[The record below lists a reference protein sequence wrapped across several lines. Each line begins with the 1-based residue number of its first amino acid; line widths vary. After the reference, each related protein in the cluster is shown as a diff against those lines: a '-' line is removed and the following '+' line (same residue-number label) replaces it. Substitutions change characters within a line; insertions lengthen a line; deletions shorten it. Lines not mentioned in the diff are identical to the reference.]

1 MLNLVY
7 DRTVDDVAEALR
19 LTQKAF
25 AGTLTDEEKTVS
37 QQRGGDAKI
46 KSPAVRR
53 PQDDDGNLGDEQRR
67 KADLGKCKQ
76 KTVCAALK
84 FAEKRDDNAQHS
96 ADQRRDGDDT
106 DAVAD
111 AQKEINH
118 HTQRRHGRKN
128 LRDADKFADKR

>member
-1 MLNLVY
+1 MAKRDIIGIVFVGASKSG
-7 DRTVDDVAEALR
+7 D
-19 LTQKAF
+19 QK
-25 AGTLTDEEKTVS
+25 TDEEKTVS

-118 HTQRRHGRKN
+118 HTRAPPRQKEFGRCGQI
-128 LRDADKFADKR
+128 R

>member
-1 MLNLVY
+1 MAKRDIIGIVFVGASKSS
-7 DRTVDDVAEALR
+7 DQE
-19 LTQKAF
+19 
-25 AGTLTDEEKTVS
+25 TDEEKTVS

-84 FAEKRDDNAQHS
+84 FAEKRDDNAQYS

-118 HTQRRHGRKN
+118 PHSARPRQKEFGRYGQI
-128 LRDADKFADKR
+128 R